1 MRRTYVE
8 ARAHDVAGA
17 SARSMAATLKENS
30 ASPEPDRLVDA
41 RSMRADGCWLSV
53 GRADRGVVREAHV
66 SAAPERTMLTME
78 RLRRLKWLR
87 PFLLAL
93 SRRPYNGP
101 DVPSFRYPQPP
112 SLPVPDDV
120 KRALDEQSED

>member
-1 MRRTYVE
+1 MSATATVRQCR
-8 ARAHDVAGA
+8 HD
-17 SARSMAATLKENS
+17 RE
-30 ASPEPDRLVDA
+30 
-41 RSMRADGCWLSV
+41 
-53 GRADRGVVREAHV
+53 RGQRETRV